1 MKHCLLT
8 LSAALV
14 GLLLLIGVNSCGITD
29 EILDVENV
37 EKSNLTNP
45 LFLSYDN
52 TLDSKTK
59 KIWAFNANEA
69 AQATITMVSNK
80 ILRIN
85 TKLFFDSWSISG
97 KKITLGD
104 SKTYDIKKV
113 TVLSYDAIA
122 FGGYICIPS
131 TNKSLDGNRYE
142 DDWFA
147 GGLTNQIFWNALRES
162 YSKNGEDVD
171 IMLR

>member
-37 EKSNLTNP
+37 EKSDLTNP

-104 SKTYDIKKV
+104 SKT
-113 TVLSYDAIA
+113 
-122 FGGYICIPS
+122 
-131 TNKSLDGNRYE
+131 
-142 DDWFA
+142 
-147 GGLTNQIFWNALRES
+147 
-162 YSKNGEDVD
+162 
-171 IMLR
+171 